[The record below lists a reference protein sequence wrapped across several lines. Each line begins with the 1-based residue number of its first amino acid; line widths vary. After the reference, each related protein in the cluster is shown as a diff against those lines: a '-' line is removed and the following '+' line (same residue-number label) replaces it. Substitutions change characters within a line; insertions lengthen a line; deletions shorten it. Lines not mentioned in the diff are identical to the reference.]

1 MVGGT
6 GPNRSISPMNGPP
19 TLARLLFDWQFDF
32 VFGTAALLLAALYLV
47 GLRRLRT
54 PWPVARTVVWLAGCA
69 VLLVATS
76 SGIGRYAHAVFGVHM
91 TGQLLLAVVVP
102 SLLVLGGPFLLL
114 IRTLPP
120 GPRARLTSLLRSPAC
135 RVLTRPG
142 VSYGLLAGP
151 LYLLYYAG
159 VFSSVVSHQWAQPM
173 IDGYFVIAGFLFF
186 WPVIGVDPAPR
197 RLPPAGRMLMMFALL
212 PAFGFLAV
220 VLSNMDTPL
229 GAEYYASLDLPWR
242 PDLLA
247 AHALGGTAVWAFG
260 ELPALVLLI
269 ATAVQWANSDDRAA
283 AHRAATTDETDLA
296 AYNAMLTD
304 LDRRR

>member
-1 MVGGT
+1 
-6 GPNRSISPMNGPP
+6 MNGQP
-19 TLARLLFDWQFDF
+19 TLARLLFDWQFD
-32 VFGTAALLLAALYLV
+32 VVYGTAALVLAALYLV
-47 GLRRLRT
+47 GLRRLRA
-54 PWPVARTVVWLAGCA
+54 PWPVWRTVVWLTGCA

-76 SGIGRYAHAVFGVHM
+76 SGLGRYAPSVFGVHM
-91 TGQLLLAVVVP
+91 AGQLLMAVAVP
-102 SLLVLGGPFLLL
+102 SLLVLGGPLLL
-114 IRTLPP
+114 MIRTLRP

-135 RVLTRPG
+135 RVFTRPG

-159 VFSSVVSHQWAQPM
+159 VFTSVAPYQWAYPVM
-173 IDGYFVIAGFLFF
+173 NGYFLIAGSLFF

-197 RLPPAGRMLMMFALL
+197 RLPPAGRVLMMFALL

-229 GAEYYASLDLPWR
+229 AAAYYSSLDLPWQ

-247 AHALGGTAVWAFG
+247 AQALGGTAVWAFG

-269 ATAVQWANSDDRAA
+269 ATAVGWANSDDRAA

-304 LDRRR
+304 LDRRS